1 MLPRSLCLGDPYP
14 FYDSGFRESG
24 KGAASLRNNF
34 LNAYNVFKK
43 WLYLLNSLKTNNMT
57 TSEIRAEIIE
67 LINAGTINVSKI
79 IKYFRQYRPEAD
91 LGRVREEAKE
101 LVAQARRP

>member
-1 MLPRSLCLGDPYP
+1 
-14 FYDSGFRESG
+14 
-24 KGAASLRNNF
+24 
-34 LNAYNVFKK
+34 
-43 WLYLLNSLKTNNMT
+43 MT